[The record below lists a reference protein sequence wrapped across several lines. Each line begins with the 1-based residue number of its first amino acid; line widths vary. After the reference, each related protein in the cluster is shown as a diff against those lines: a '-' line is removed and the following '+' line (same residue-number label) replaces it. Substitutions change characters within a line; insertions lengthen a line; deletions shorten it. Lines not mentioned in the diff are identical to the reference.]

1 MLCPSPPSMSD
12 SYYVQETDHSHTP
25 SLPLISHSDAQNQL
39 PPCKPSLDSPL
50 VTGIDRGLRLLLL
63 NGLITVFWGVA
74 LIVFQAGIVS
84 VSGELPDNHPGVMN
98 VIVTGIATI
107 STSHLRFTIQ
117 NTVREHL
124 ALLLHQGFTLHQWAW
139 MQEFAQG
146 SIRPPFTWWRH
157 PVAWSLWLLV
167 YGLMAAH
174 SASLVAILQPRK
186 SRCEFARTFR
196 TKLSSCRI
204 TLGACYDR

>member
-1 MLCPSPPSMSD
+1 MSD
-12 SYYVQETDHSHTP
+12 SYYVQEPDYSHTP
-25 SLPLISHSDAQNQL
+25 SLPLISHSDARNQL
-39 PPCKPSLDSPL
+39 PPRKPYLDSPL

-63 NGLITVFWGVA
+63 NGLITVFWGIA
-74 LIVFQAGIVS
+74 LIVFQTGIVP

-107 STSHLRFTIQ
+107 STSHLHFTIQ
-117 NTVREHL
+117 NTVREYLDL
-124 ALLLHQGFTLHQWAW
+124 ALHQGFTLRQWAW
-139 MQEFAQG
+139 MQEFARG
-146 SIRPPFTWWRH
+146 SIWPPFTLKRH
-157 PVAWSLWLLV
+157 PMVWSLWLLV

-186 SRCEFARTFR
+186 SRCKFTRTFR

-204 TLGACYDR
+204 TLGPCYDR